1 MEYPEH
7 ASGLVTPGA
16 GWDEVMSDYCHLMRN
31 MYVVFIPG
39 PQHTAPKT
47 LAISLVRG
55 VRTVFC

>member
-1 MEYPEH
+1 
-7 ASGLVTPGA
+7 
-16 GWDEVMSDYCHLMRN
+16 MSDYCHLMRN